1 MHLTKIS
8 GSRICSHA
16 GDLYKPRIAGSD
28 SESPVAK
35 MKATLLTWVL
45 PLLFAGAAV
54 AYNAAGRIIDD
65 VDCLACPC
73 TDCDYQMRYY
83 KDDVSTVHLPVFD
96 LY

>member
-1 MHLTKIS
+1 MPETYINL
-8 GSRICSHA
+8 
-16 GDLYKPRIAGSD
+16 
-28 SESPVAK
+28 ESQVPFRETPVAK

-54 AYNAAGRIIDD
+54 AYDDPQGLIIDN

-73 TDCDYQMRYY
+73 TDCDYITKYEIGR
-83 KDDVSTVHLPVFD
+83 VSTVHLPVFD